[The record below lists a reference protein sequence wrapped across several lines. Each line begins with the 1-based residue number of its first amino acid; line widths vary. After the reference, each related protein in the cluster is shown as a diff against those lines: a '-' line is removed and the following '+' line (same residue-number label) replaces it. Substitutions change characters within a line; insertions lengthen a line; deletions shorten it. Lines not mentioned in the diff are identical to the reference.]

1 MPKTTQKTTARK
13 SRQQPTEPAN
23 KASLPG
29 IVRFSKD
36 VWLTLRKERALFL
49 RLVAFALVLSLLLTG
64 ANSYAYYDGLT
75 HATDDV
81 AGQLAAGGLRTLVE
95 TGALTVSV
103 ISGAASSTLTEVQQ
117 LLGGFFYLFIWL
129 VTVWLLRHSLS
140 GNTVKLRDGLY
151 NAGSPLISSCLVV
164 LAGIVQVLPF
174 ALIVSLM
181 ASVSSTGA
189 LSGFVWALVG
199 LALVVVF
206 AALTLYWVAGTVF
219 AAVIVTLPGTY
230 PWAAL
235 RSARDVV
242 AGYRRSVVLR
252 LLWLGVMLLA
262 ATLAVMVPTVLLDAL
277 TGYRLSALV
286 ILVLQLANV
295 ALFVYGSA
303 YVYLLYRG
311 VIDERS

>member
-1 MPKTTQKTTARK
+1 MPKTPKKTTAPKNK
-13 SRQQPTEPAN
+13 ST
-23 KASLPG
+23 LPG
-29 IVRFSKD
+29 AVRFSKD
-36 VWLTLRKERALFL
+36 VLLALRKDRTLFL
-49 RLVAFALVLSLLLTG
+49 RLVAFALALSLLLTG

-75 HATDDV
+75 QATDDV
-81 AGQLAAGGLRTLVE
+81 AGQLSAGALRTLVE
-95 TGALTVSV
+95 TGALTISV

-117 LLGGFFYLFIWL
+117 LLGGGFYLLIWL
-129 VTVWLLRHSLS
+129 VTVWLLRHRLS
-140 GNTVKLRDGLY
+140 GNAVTLRDGLY
-151 NAGSPLISSCLVV
+151 NAGAPLISSCLVV

-174 ALIVSLM
+174 ALVVSLM

-189 LSGFVWALVG
+189 LNGFVWALLG
-199 LALVVVF
+199 LVLVVVF
-206 AALTLYWVAGTVF
+206 AALTLYWLAGTVF

-242 AGYRRSVVLR
+242 AGYRRLVVLR
-252 LLWLGVMLLA
+252 LLWLGIVLLTA
-262 ATLAVMVPTVLLDAL
+262 MLAVMIPTVLLDAL
-277 TGYRLSALV
+277 TGYQLSLLV

-295 ALFVYGSA
+295 VLFVYGSA